1 VFAFLSGVLAGVLHV
16 LSGPDHLAAVLPL
29 AARAPERARGV
40 GAVWGLGHGGGM
52 LVWLVLALLF
62 QRLLPIELIS
72 GCAEVLVGASLMLL
86 GLWSLRERTR
96 DEAERGEHR
105 AALGM
110 GVLHGT
116 AGAGHLVGVLPLLG
130 LSALGATLYCA
141 GFALAGV
148 LSMAGAGALMARI
161 TRGKRFAAYARPVC
175 AFVAF
180 GVGCLWMVGALL
192 A

>member
-1 VFAFLSGVLAGVLHV
+1 V

-116 AGAGHLVGVLPLLG
+116 AGAGHLVGVLPCTAR
-130 LSALGATLYCA
+130 ALRWRACCRWPA
-141 GFALAGV
+141 P
-148 LSMAGAGALMARI
+148 AR
-161 TRGKRFAAYARPVC
+161 
-175 AFVAF
+175 
-180 GVGCLWMVGALL
+180 
-192 A
+192 